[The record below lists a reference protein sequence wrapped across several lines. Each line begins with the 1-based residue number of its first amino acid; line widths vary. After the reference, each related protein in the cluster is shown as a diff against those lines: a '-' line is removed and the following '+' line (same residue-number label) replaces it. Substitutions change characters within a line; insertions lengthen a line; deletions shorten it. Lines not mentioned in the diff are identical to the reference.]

1 MFTSSAVGPAVK
13 TEEGE
18 TGSLWDGGDP
28 EVIKLVVTASHTP
41 GVRLTA
47 CIPRREQTSWP
58 TSGGYGMRTAW
69 RGAAE
74 KGDETRRGSPSFPR
88 SSGRG
93 VHPSVSQRPMPTSQ
107 DRGNVGR
114 GQSNESMRL
123 ESGTS
128 CRLLVGWFS
137 GEVGAWVRYSDPLPA
152 EECGNPNNWARY
164 GSRRHKRIV
173 SSQTFHSRLPAFD
186 DMAIMDLSTGLI
198 RQVDRRLLSS
208 TFCWQAPRLVTRC
221 GTGDIASQ
229 PMV

>member
-1 MFTSSAVGPAVK
+1 
-13 TEEGE
+13 
-18 TGSLWDGGDP
+18 
-28 EVIKLVVTASHTP
+28 
-41 GVRLTA
+41 
-47 CIPRREQTSWP
+47 
-58 TSGGYGMRTAW
+58 
-69 RGAAE
+69 
-74 KGDETRRGSPSFPR
+74 
-88 SSGRG
+88 
-93 VHPSVSQRPMPTSQ
+93 MPTSQ

-123 ESGTS
+123 ESGAS

-152 EECGNPNNWARY
+152 EECGNPNNWARC

-229 PMV
+229 PIGLASFQVRRSAQPDSPQSGGSRLFDVHMFLRHGPFDTELLRSFPALSPVFTPTSNLEGRCRRNSWKVRLQRAHFPGSINPPSRLGFENSFSSTP